1 MVVSTST
8 VADVANNALTRLGYR
23 LRVGSL
29 LDGSNQS
36 QVILQVYGQ
45 TRDEL
50 LRNFDYDFAERTIAL
65 TVLKSAPSGG
75 YFPPNTWDPTT
86 MPPVGFGFEYAFPD
100 DCVKIRNLVPQPSFV
115 VNMNPQPIDW
125 TEFNDNRY
133 TPARRTILTNV
144 ADAIATYTG
153 RVTDP
158 TNWDVAFAEALSA
171 ALARRIGPSLVSL
184 EAAKAEGADEQVS
197 VVQSQMEGR

>member
-1 MVVSTST
+1 MAVSIST
-8 VADVANNALTRLGYR
+8 PADVANNSLTRLGYK
-23 LRVGSL
+23 LRVGTL
-29 LDGSNQS
+29 VDGSNQS

-50 LRNFDYDFAERTIAL
+50 LRNFDYDFAKRTVTL
-65 TVLKSAPSGG
+65 TLLKRAPAGG
-75 YFPPNTWDPTT
+75 YFPPNVWDPAT
-86 MPPVGFGFEYAFPD
+86 MPPVGFLFEYGYPT

-125 TEFNDNRY
+125 TEFNDNGY

-144 ADAIATYTG
+144 ESAIAVYSG

-158 TNWDVAFAEALSA
+158 SNWDVAFSEAFSA

-184 EAAKAEGADEQVS
+184 DAAKAESADEQVS

>member
-1 MVVSTST
+1 MAISTST
-8 VADVANNALTRLGYR
+8 PADVANNSLTRLGYK

-50 LRNFDYDFAERTIAL
+50 LRNFDYDFAKRTIAL
-65 TVLKSAPSGG
+65 SLLKSAPPGG
-75 YFPPNTWDPTT
+75 YFPPNTWDPTS
-86 MPPVGFGFEYAFPD
+86 MPPVGFLFEYAYPS

-115 VNMNPQPIDW
+115 VNMNPQPIDF
-125 TEFNDNRY
+125 TEFNDNGY
-133 TPARRTILTNV
+133 VPPRRTILTNV
-144 ADAIATYTG
+144 ANAIASYTG

-158 TNWDVAFAEALSA
+158 TNWDVAFAEAFAA

-184 EAAKAEGADEQVS
+184 DAAKAESADEQVS